1 MVNLFDY
8 GDRQILLIHRFFS
21 EVFKIQALDY
31 RKTSL
36 PVLFLVT
43 QRRYNLFREIK
54 PISERPY
61 TPFCL

>member
-1 MVNLFDY
+1 MMNLFDY

-21 EVFKIQALDY
+21 EVFKVQAFYYL
-31 RKTSL
+31 KTSL
-36 PVLFLVT
+36 PVIFLVT
-43 QRRYNLFREIK
+43 QRRDTLFRKSK